1 MAFQSLSGDVLFM
14 LRFTKLSVRSHFDN
28 RNLKKWAVVQLRLLL
43 QMTNPCTMKIE
54 GFSLQCCLTNAEDF
68 ELWIIC
74 ISITYYIH
82 FVA

>member
-14 LRFTKLSVRSHFDN
+14 LRFTKLSLRSHFDN
-28 RNLKKWAVVQLRLLL
+28 RNLKNCTVLQLRLLL
-43 QMTNPCTMKIE
+43 QMTNPCIMKIE

-68 ELWIIC
+68 ELCIIC
-74 ISITYYIH
+74 ISITYCIH

>member
-14 LRFTKLSVRSHFDN
+14 LRFTKLSLRSHFDN
-28 RNLKKWAVVQLRLLL
+28 RNFKKCAVVQLKLLL
-43 QMTNPCTMKIE
+43 QMTNPCTIKIE

-68 ELWIIC
+68 ELCIIC
-74 ISITYYIH
+74 TLITYCIH